1 MSHKKTPSR
10 RGEDKIMDIGRVSV
24 PLELK
29 FSGGSVTGFFEGYG
43 AVFGN
48 IDRGGDVI
56 DPGAFTKSLNH
67 MSEIGVDSVPM
78 YYNHDRTGGAIGVWT
93 EMVEDKRGLQ
103 VKGRLIGLD
112 TDQGKMNLA
121 RLREGAIKGLSIGY
135 RVPPGGSR
143 VEEVKGKRCRR
154 LKQIDLSEVSLVD
167 DPMNPLARVNFQKNM
182 GDTSAGEIKTVRQF
196 ESFLRESLGW
206 SRAKA
211 CAVAERGF
219 KVVQTE
225 EAKEVIS
232 GVSKLET
239 FIKSLSQK

>member
-1 MSHKKTPSR
+1 
-10 RGEDKIMDIGRVSV
+10 MDIGTVSV

-29 FSGGSVTGFFEGYG
+29 FSGDSVVSGFFEGYG

-48 IDRGGDVI
+48 IDRGGDII
-56 DPGAFTKSLNH
+56 DPGAFKKSLDH
-67 MSEIGVDSVPM
+67 MNTIGVDAVPM
-78 YYNHDRTGGAIGVWT
+78 YYNHDRAGGSIGVWT
-93 EMVEDKRGLQ
+93 EVCEDNKGLS
-103 VKGRLIGLD
+103 VKGKLIGLD
-112 TDQGKMNLA
+112 TEFGKMNLA
-121 RLREGAIKGLSIGY
+121 RLKEGAIRGLSIGY
-135 RVPPGGSR
+135 RVPPGGSKYD
-143 VEEVKGKRCRR
+143 EVKGKRCRR

-167 DPMNPLARVNFQKNM
+167 DPMNPMAKVNFQKSM
-182 GDTSAGEIKTVRQF
+182 FIDAQEIKTVRQF
-196 ESFLRESLGW
+196 ESFLRENLGW

-239 FIKSLSQK
+239 LIKSMSQK